1 MLWKLAW
8 RNIWRNKRRSL
19 IVLVSIV
26 IGMASLIFFDGF
38 SNGMMQQMLSNQISS
53 NISHIQ
59 IHKKGFNDN
68 KIIKNILPDRQKVEQ
83 ILKENAQVKFFS
95 ERVITFGLLSSASS
109 SSGIYLYGIKPG
121 AEEKISK
128 IKTSIVE
135 GNYLSDAKRDILI
148 GKKLAEKL
156 NVGLGDK
163 VVAMANTPDGS
174 IGSDVFRVT
183 GIFETFSSEF
193 DRSTIYIS
201 EQTAQNMLGID
212 NETLEFAMIIEDF
225 KKVDEVK
232 ANLQLKLG
240 DEYEVLSYKD
250 LLPMIIFSMDI
261 YQESM
266 FIFNLIIG
274 LALIFGIINTMLM
287 SVFERINEF
296 GVLMAMGMKN
306 SRLFFMIVLE
316 AFIIGIVGTI
326 VGLIVGILIHIPL
339 SHSGI
344 DFSLFAE
351 GLESFGVGAIIYPI
365 LSLGNLISMIFLI
378 PFISVAGALY
388 PAYRA
393 IKLEPVYAINYV

>member
-26 IGMASLIFFDGF
+26 IGMAALIFFDGF

>member
-26 IGMASLIFFDGF
+26 IGMAALIFFDGF

-174 IGSDVFRVT
+174 IGSDVFRVA

-193 DRSTIYIS
+193 DKSTIYIS

-212 NETLEFAMIIEDF
+212 NETLEFAMIIEDY

>member
-1 MLWKLAW
+1 
-8 RNIWRNKRRSL
+8 
-19 IVLVSIV
+19 
-26 IGMASLIFFDGF
+26 MASLIFFDGF

>member
-26 IGMASLIFFDGF
+26 IGMAALIFFDGF

-135 GNYLSDAKRDILI
+135 GNYLSDAQRDILI

-212 NETLEFAMIIEDF
+212 NETLEFAMRIEDF

>member
-1 MLWKLAW
+1 
-8 RNIWRNKRRSL
+8 
-19 IVLVSIV
+19 VLVSIV
-26 IGMASLIFFDGF
+26 IGMAALIFFDGF

>member
-19 IVLVSIV
+19 VVLGSVV
-26 IGMASLIFFDGF
+26 VGMAALIFFDGF
-38 SNGMMQQMLSNQISS
+38 SNGMMQQMLTNQISS
-53 NISHIQ
+53 NVSHIQ

-68 KIIKNILPDRQKVEQ
+68 KIIKNTIPDSKKVESAL
-83 ILKENAQVKFFS
+83 INNPEIKAYSK
-95 ERVITFGLLSSASS
+95 RVITFGLLSSASS
-109 SSGIYLYGIKPG
+109 SSGVYIYGVIPD
-121 AEEKISK
+121 EEANVSK

-135 GNYLSDAKRDILI
+135 GNYFGGGKRDVLI
-148 GKKLAEKL
+148 GKKLADKL
-156 NVGLGDK
+156 DVEPGDK

-174 IGSDVFRVT
+174 IGSDVFRIA

-193 DRSTIYIS
+193 DKSTIYIPQS
-201 EQTAQNMLGID
+201 TAQSMLGIGD
-212 NETLEFAMIIEDF
+212 KAVEFAIITTDY
-225 KKVDEVK
+225 KKVDAVK
-232 ANLQLKLG
+232 NNLKTKMG

-250 LLPMIIFSMDI
+250 LLPSLIFSMDI

-296 GVLMAMGMKN
+296 GVLMAIGMKN
-306 SRLFFMIVLE
+306 KRLFLMVVLE
-316 AFIIGIVGTI
+316 AFVIGVIGTI
-326 VGLIVGILIHIPL
+326 AGLIVGLLIHLPL
-339 SHSGI
+339 SYSGI
-344 DFSLFAE
+344 NFSVFAA
-351 GLESFGVGAIIYPI
+351 GLESFGIGAVIYPVI
-365 LSLGNLISMIFLI
+365 SIGNVISMIFLI
-378 PFISVAGALY
+378 PFIAVIGALY